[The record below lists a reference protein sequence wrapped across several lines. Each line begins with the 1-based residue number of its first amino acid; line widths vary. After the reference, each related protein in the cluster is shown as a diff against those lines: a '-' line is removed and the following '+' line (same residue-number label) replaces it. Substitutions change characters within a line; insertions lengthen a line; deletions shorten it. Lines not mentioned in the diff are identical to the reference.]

1 MIQEQRR
8 AQAEKIIDDIA
19 RSAAGLTA
27 TFSQIP
33 GMGAAT
39 LTKFYLE
46 MAGKIAALFGRKLES
61 KAAQSLVLEG
71 CVRYSTPLLQKSML
85 GWIPLLGNIVNAKIT
100 YDVTKK
106 IGWFLYNR
114 FDETSDQGPTDSAR

>member
-8 AQAEKIIDDIA
+8 AKAEKIIDDIA

-46 MAGKIAALFGRKLES
+46 MAGKIAALFDQKLES

-71 CVRYSTPLLQKSML
+71 CARYSTPLLQKSVL
-85 GWIPLLGNIVNAKIT
+85 GWIPLLGNIINAKIT
-100 YDVTKK
+100 YDVTRK
-106 IGWFLYNR
+106 IGWFLYDR
-114 FDETSDQGPTDSAR
+114 FDEACEKSPTDSAR